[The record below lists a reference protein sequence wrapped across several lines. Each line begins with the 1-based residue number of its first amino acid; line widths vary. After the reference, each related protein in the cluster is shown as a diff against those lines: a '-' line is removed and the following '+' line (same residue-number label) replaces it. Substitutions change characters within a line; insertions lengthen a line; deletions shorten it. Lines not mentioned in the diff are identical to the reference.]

1 MKENTNEKLTDT
13 NISTEEFL
21 AKVEEAAKEGAK
33 QGSKGTRGGSG
44 LFEKLKTIILI
55 AFLFLLIHHLII
67 VGPVYIAKDEGC
79 LPHCDFSALI
89 KSIEGL
95 FSINVYHLHIL

>member
-55 AFLFLLIHHLII
+55 ALMAWA
-67 VGPVYIAKDEGC
+67 G
-79 LPHCDFSALI
+79 
-89 KSIEGL
+89 
-95 FSINVYHLHIL
+95 